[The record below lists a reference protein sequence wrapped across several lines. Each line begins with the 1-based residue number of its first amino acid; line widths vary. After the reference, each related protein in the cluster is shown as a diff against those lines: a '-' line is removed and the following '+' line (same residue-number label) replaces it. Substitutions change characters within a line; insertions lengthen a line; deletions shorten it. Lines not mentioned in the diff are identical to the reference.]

1 MKHNT
6 IFQDKV
12 EQTKKGKLGVKY
24 SKFGLFQSK
33 KSLLAF
39 EQKLS
44 QSIDLQM
51 KCMTNL

>member
-12 EQTKKGKLGVKY
+12 EQTKIVNLGVKY
-24 SKFGLFQSK
+24 SKFRLFMSK
-33 KSLLAF
+33 KSLLVF

-44 QSIDLQM
+44 QLIDH
-51 KCMTNL
+51 